1 MNAKEVITHPQ
12 TERVLQEFIHRF
24 WSDKQ
29 KLPESSVLQDI
40 TDTQIEKL
48 KNIGIPQE
56 GRPVDDVV
64 REMADEIF
72 KYRHKVNH
80 PRYLGF
86 VPGPAS
92 SLSWL
97 GEVMTS
103 AYNLH
108 AGSWMN
114 CPAANCIEQELLG
127 WFCKQ
132 AGYTGNPGGIFVS
145 GGSMANMT
153 ALIAARN
160 KVLPDDKQHLGVA
173 YVSDQTHSSVVK
185 ALRLMGVTDG
195 RIRIIPTDSH
205 FRMDMEQLKCVVR
218 SDINAKRIPF
228 VVIASAGSTNT
239 GSIDPL
245 EEISDVCKKYGM
257 WMHVDGAYGA
267 SILLTKK
274 YKHLLKG
281 IEHSDSLS
289 WDAHKWLFQT
299 YGCGMTLVKDKKNL
313 QSSFSTNPEYLRDLA
328 SRNGHGN
335 AWDMGIELTRPARG
349 LRLWLTMQVLGC
361 DVLSDAIDHGC
372 KIAEYAE
379 RELKKEKDIEII
391 SSAQLAILTY
401 RYAPRHLSEEEKDEL
416 NQQISK
422 KMLENGYA
430 GIFTT
435 QLNGKKVLRICAIH
449 PDTTECDIIHTVTL
463 MGQYYRELCRPES

>member
-160 KVLPDDKQHLGVA
+160 KVLPDDKQHLGAPRKGSSEEFLSILIKTKPSRIV
-173 YVSDQTHSSVVK
+173 YVSCDPATLARDLKYLSSVYDIVS
-185 ALRLMGVTDG
+185 VN
-195 RIRIIPTDSH
+195 PV
-205 FRMDMEQLKCVVR
+205 DMFPHTFHVENVV
-218 SDINAKRIPF
+218 
-228 VVIASAGSTNT
+228 
-239 GSIDPL
+239 
-245 EEISDVCKKYGM
+245 
-257 WMHVDGAYGA
+257 
-267 SILLTKK
+267 LL
-274 YKHLLKG
+274 
-281 IEHSDSLS
+281 S
-289 WDAHKWLFQT
+289 
-299 YGCGMTLVKDKKNL
+299 KKN
-313 QSSFSTNPEYLRDLA
+313 
-328 SRNGHGN
+328 G
-335 AWDMGIELTRPARG
+335 
-349 LRLWLTMQVLGC
+349 
-361 DVLSDAIDHGC
+361 
-372 KIAEYAE
+372 
-379 RELKKEKDIEII
+379 
-391 SSAQLAILTY
+391 
-401 RYAPRHLSEEEKDEL
+401 
-416 NQQISK
+416 
-422 KMLENGYA
+422 
-430 GIFTT
+430 
-435 QLNGKKVLRICAIH
+435 
-449 PDTTECDIIHTVTL
+449 
-463 MGQYYRELCRPES
+463 